1 MTGRFSRRTFG
12 SLVAAVCLAGTPLL
26 FSQAAEIN
34 RVIPLPA
41 ADAAP
46 AGETETA
53 VIAGGCFWGVQ
64 AVYQHMKGVT
74 NAVSGYAGGTQQT
87 ARYDV
92 VSSGGTEHAEAVRI
106 TYDPKQISYGQ
117 ILQIFFSVAH
127 DPTQLNRQGPD
138 TGKHYRSAIFP
149 ENAEQEKV
157 AKAYIDQLNK
167 AGIFKAAI
175 VTKVTPGEKFYPAEA
190 YHQNYLKLHP
200 SQPYIVIND
209 LPKIESLK
217 RVYPD
222 IYRPEAVLVAEG
234 KPVELRS
241 AAHSLKIGHRAL
253 WPG

>member
-1 MTGRFSRRTFG
+1 MIDFARNRSLTFLAAMCLTG
-12 SLVAAVCLAGTPLL
+12 AAL
-26 FSQAAEIN
+26 FSPSHAAEIN
-34 RVIPLPA
+34 RVIPLPVA
-41 ADAAP
+41 ETAAP
-46 AGETETA
+46 AGDTETA

-87 ARYDV
+87 ANYNA
-92 VSSGGTEHAEAVRI
+92 VSAGATAHAEAVRI
-106 TYDPKQISYGQ
+106 TYDPKQISYGR

-127 DPTQLNRQGPD
+127 DPTQLDRQGPD
-138 TGKHYRSAIFP
+138 SGKQYRSAIFP
-149 ENAEQEKV
+149 QNAEQEK
-157 AKAYIDQLNK
+157 AANAYIDQLNK

-200 SQPYIVIND
+200 SQPYIVFND

-222 IYRPEAVLVAEG
+222 VYRPDAVLVAKE
-234 KPVELRS
+234 
-241 AAHSLKIGHRAL
+241 SLSN
-253 WPG
+253 